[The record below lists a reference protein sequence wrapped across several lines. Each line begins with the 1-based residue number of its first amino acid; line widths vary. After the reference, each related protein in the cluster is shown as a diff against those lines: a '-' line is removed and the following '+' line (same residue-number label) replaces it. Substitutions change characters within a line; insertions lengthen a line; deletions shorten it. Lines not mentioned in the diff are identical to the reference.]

1 MMEADMDQQYDLIA
15 IGGGSGGLAV
25 AEQAADLGRR
35 VALVEQAKLGGT
47 CVNAGCVPKKVMW
60 YAAGAMS
67 SLRHAG
73 DFGISA
79 AEARLDWPA
88 LVSRRN
94 EYVARINRYWD
105 GYVPDRN
112 IERIQ
117 GTARF
122 IDARTI
128 EVEGVRYQAE
138 HIVIATGGTPLVPP
152 VPGAELGI
160 TSDGFFALTQQ
171 PKRVAV
177 IGGGYIGV
185 ELAGVLH
192 ALGSE
197 VSVVALE
204 DRLLEVFDPMIGTT
218 LTGHMAADGI
228 DLHPAFQVAALSRK
242 ADGIAVHAANGT
254 VLEGYDCVIWAVGRR
269 ANTAALELAAA
280 GVEVRNNGVIPV
292 DANDRTN
299 VPGIHAIGDVTG
311 RAPLTPVA
319 IAAGRRLAA
328 RLFGDCVECRM
339 DYSQVPTV
347 VFAHPPVAAVGL
359 TEPQAWDQYGD
370 SVTVYETAFTPMQ
383 SALGESGARTA
394 MKLVCAG
401 DDERVVG
408 CHIIGPGADEML
420 QGFAVAIRM
429 GARKADFDR
438 TLAIHPTSAEEL
450 VTLKQG
456 RPVSGEIRA
465 RQAVAA

>member
-1 MMEADMDQQYDLIA
+1 MEADMNQQYDLIA

-25 AEQAADLGRR
+25 AERAAALGKR
-35 VALVEQAKLGGT
+35 VALIEQAQLGGT

-60 YAAGAMS
+60 YAAEAMA
-67 SLRHAG
+67 SLRHAA
-73 DFGISA
+73 DFGISTGA
-79 AEARLDWPA
+79 AQLDWPA
-88 LVSRRN
+88 LVARRN
-94 EYVARINRYWD
+94 EYVAGINRYWD
-105 GYVPDRN
+105 GYVHDQD

-117 GTARF
+117 GAARF
-122 IDARTI
+122 VDAHGI
-128 EVEGVRYQAE
+128 EVEGVCYRAH
-138 HIVIATGGTPLVPP
+138 HIVIATGGAPIVPP

-160 TSDGFFALTQQ
+160 TSDGFFALAQQ

-177 IGGGYIGV
+177 VGGGYIGV

-204 DRLLEVFDPMIGTT
+204 DRLLEVFDPLIGTT
-218 LTGHMAADGI
+218 LTRHMAADGI
-228 DLHPAFQVAALSRK
+228 DLHPAFQVTALSRE
-242 ADGIAVHAANGT
+242 ANGIAVHAANGT
-254 VLEGYDCVIWAVGRR
+254 VLEGFDCVIWAIGRR
-269 ANTAALELAAA
+269 ANTAALDLAA
-280 GVEVRNNGVIPV
+280 GGIEVRDNGVIPV

-299 VPGIHAIGDVTG
+299 VPGVYAIGDVTG

-328 RLFGDCVECRM
+328 RLFGDCVDCRM
-339 DYSQVPTV
+339 DYNQVPTV
-347 VFAHPPVAAVGL
+347 VFSHPPVAAVGL
-359 TEPQAWDQYGD
+359 TEVAAWEQYGE
-370 SVTVYETAFTPMQ
+370 SVKVYETAFTPMQ
-383 SALGESGARTA
+383 YALGEPTLNTA

-420 QGFAVAIRM
+420 QGFAVAMRM
-429 GARKADFDR
+429 GARKRDFDR

-450 VTLKQG
+450 VTLKRG
-456 RPVSGEIRA
+456 RAVSEEIRT

>member
-1 MMEADMDQQYDLIA
+1 MNQQYDLIA

-25 AEQAADLGRR
+25 AERAAALGKR

-47 CVNAGCVPKKVMW
+47 CVNAGCVPKKIMW
-60 YAAGAMS
+60 YAAGAMA

-73 DFGISA
+73 MYGISA
-79 AEARLDWPA
+79 GQAQLDWPA
-88 LVSRRN
+88 LVARRN
-94 EYVARINRYWD
+94 EYMAGINRYWD
-105 GYVPDRN
+105 GYVVDQN
-112 IERIQ
+112 IDRIQ
-117 GTARF
+117 GAARF
-122 IDARTI
+122 IDAHTV
-128 EVEGVRYQAE
+128 EVDGARYQAE

-152 VPGAELGI
+152 VAGAELGI

-171 PKRVAV
+171 PQRVAV

-192 ALGSE
+192 ALGSD

-204 DRLLEVFDPMIGTT
+204 DRLLEVFDPLISAT
-218 LTGHMAADGI
+218 LTEHMAADGI
-228 DLHPAFQVAALSRK
+228 DLHPAFQVTALSRA

-280 GVEVRNNGVIPV
+280 GVEVLNNGVIPV

-299 VPGIHAIGDVTG
+299 VPGVYAIGDVTG

-328 RLFGDCVECRM
+328 RLFGDCVDCRM
-339 DYSQVPTV
+339 DYTQVPTV

-359 TEPQAWDQYGD
+359 TEVQAWEQYGE

-383 SALGESGARTA
+383 HALGESGVSTA

-420 QGFAVAIRM
+420 QGFAVALRM

-450 VTLKQG
+450 VTLKRG
-456 RPVSGEIRA
+456 RAVSAEIRA